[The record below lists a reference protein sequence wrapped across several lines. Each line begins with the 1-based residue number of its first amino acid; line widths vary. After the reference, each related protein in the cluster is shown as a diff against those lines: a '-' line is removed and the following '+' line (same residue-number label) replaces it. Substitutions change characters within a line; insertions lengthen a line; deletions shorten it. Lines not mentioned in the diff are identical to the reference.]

1 MPPRASRIALRI
13 APVCPCERLDN
24 RRMLWHL
31 FCRVVDNFGD
41 IGVAWRLAC
50 DLAARGESV
59 RLAVDDASALTW
71 MAPHGADGVEVVG
84 WSDSASAAAD
94 VVVELFGGGRPAEPL
109 RPAALPPAASLSD
122 PLRTKRPGHGGRPP
136 VLVNVEHLSAESFV
150 ERSHG
155 LPSPGRRDGEPPS
168 TTWFF
173 YPGFTAATGGL
184 LREPGLLERRRAF
197 GRGDDWLA
205 SRGISARAEELRVS
219 LFGYRNDAIPELLD
233 RLAAEPALLLMAP
246 GAAADQAAASLGT
259 SLARGALRAVPVPRM
274 SQADFDRLLWS
285 CDLNFVRGE
294 DSLVR
299 AIWAGAPF
307 VWQLYVQDD
316 GAHAAKLAA
325 FLDRFLAGAAPGLA
339 STLRA
344 LFGRWNGTARGTLA
358 TAMPDP
364 ATMAAWAAH
373 CRRWRDA
380 LAAQDDL
387 ATRLLRFVEA
397 KR

>member
-1 MPPRASRIALRI
+1 MFAR
-13 APVCPCERLDN
+13 ERLDN
-24 RRMLWHL
+24 RRMQWHL

-59 RLAVDDASALTW
+59 RLGVDDASALAW
-71 MAPHGADGVEVVG
+71 MAPQGADGVEVVG
-84 WSDSASAAAD
+84 WSDVAPGAAD
-94 VVVELFGGGRPAEPL
+94 VVVELFGGGRAASALAP
-109 RPAALPPAASLSD
+109 ALPPGASPSNAL
-122 PLRTKRPGHGGRPP
+122 PPKGWRGGARVP
-136 VLVNVEHLSAESFV
+136 VLVNVEHLSAEPFV

-155 LPSPGRRDGEPPS
+155 LPSPGERDGEPPS

-173 YPGFTAATGGL
+173 YPGFSAATGGL

-205 SRGISARAEELRVS
+205 SRGIVARADERRVS
-219 LFGYRNDAIPELLD
+219 LFSYRNVAIPELLD
-233 RLAAEPALLLMAP
+233 SLAAEPTLLVLMP
-246 GAAADQAAASLGT
+246 GAAADQVAASLGT

-285 CDLNFVRGE
+285 CDLNLVRGE

-316 GAHAAKLAA
+316 GAHVAKLAA
-325 FLDRFLAGAAPGLA
+325 FLDRFLAGAPSGLA
-339 STLRA
+339 SALRTL
-344 LFGRWNGTARGTLA
+344 FERWNGTASAPLPAAMADA
-358 TAMPDP
+358 T
-364 ATMAAWAAH
+364 TMAAWAAH

-380 LAAQDDL
+380 LATQDDL
-387 ATRLLRFVEA
+387 AARLLRFVES